1 MKLNKLTH
9 TIFFS
14 NRHPCNGL
22 GHLFANNPLIQIADV
37 GAKCCHEINEWKDEG
52 NVNVLLMRD
61 VFLGEKHTVVAIAL
75 LNARLKA

>member
-52 NVNVLLMRD
+52 KDLV
-61 VFLGEKHTVVAIAL
+61 VFLGEKHPVVAIAL